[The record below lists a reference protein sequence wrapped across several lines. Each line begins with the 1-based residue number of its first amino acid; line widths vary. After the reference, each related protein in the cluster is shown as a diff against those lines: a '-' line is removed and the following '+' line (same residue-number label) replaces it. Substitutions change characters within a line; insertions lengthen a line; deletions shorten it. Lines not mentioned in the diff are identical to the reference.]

1 LTEVFLEAENR
12 TRDNRG
18 DVDRD
23 EQPKRSALAVETLVA
38 GFGIA
43 LLVSAPPGANT
54 ALCVTSARHG
64 ARRAVPVILGA
75 AATDIMYA
83 LLAAAG
89 VMVVTQAGTL
99 VVHLVAAVF
108 CTIGAAFMWTQ
119 RAPSFGSRT
128 TFSIALLNP
137 ATAALWFGLSA
148 LAITHPHGLVPTAS
162 WVIGVGMGTTTW
174 FSLLA
179 LASARAQHRLGPA
192 QILLVQRVFAVALM
206 TTALLLLV

>member
-1 LTEVFLEAENR
+1 MV
-12 TRDNRG
+12 
-18 DVDRD
+18 
-23 EQPKRSALAVETLVA
+23 TLLA

-75 AATDIMYA
+75 AATDVAYA

-89 VMVVTQAGTL
+89 LMVVTPVGSL
-99 VVHLVAAVF
+99 VVHLIAAVF
-108 CTIGAAFMWTQ
+108 CAVGAVFMWI
-119 RAPSFGSRT
+119 RCAPSLSSRT
-128 TFSIALLNP
+128 AFSIAFLNP

-148 LAITHPHGLVPTAS
+148 MALTHPHGLLPTAS
-162 WVIGVGMGTTTW
+162 WVIGVGLGTTTW

-179 LASARAQHRLGPA
+179 VASSRAQHGLSSSRA
-192 QILLVQRVFAVALM
+192 LLVQRAFALALAAA
-206 TTALLLLV
+206 ALLLLV